1 MAWQLDPSHTEIQ
14 FAVKHM
20 RFSTVRGTFQD
31 VQFDADI
38 DESDITRSNA
48 TFTFGTKSVSTGNT
62 DRDGHLRSADFF
74 DADNYPAI
82 TFTTKRIEPNGGE
95 GEYRLVGDL
104 TVKDVTREVVF
115 EGEAFGPFED
125 PWGGSRIALS
135 AETTVN
141 RKDFGLT
148 WNLPLG
154 VGGAMLGDT
163 AKLSI
168 DAELTKTA

>member
-1 MAWQLDPSHTEIQ
+1 MAWQLDPTHTEIQ

-20 RFSTVRGTFQD
+20 RFTTVRGTFED
-31 VQFDADI
+31 VALETNI
-38 DESDITRSNA
+38 DESDITRSGA
-48 TFTFGTKSVSTGNT
+48 TLTLRADSLKTGSP

-74 DADNYPAI
+74 DVENHPTV
-82 TFTTKRIEPNGGE
+82 TFTVKRIEPKGGE
-95 GEYRLVGDL
+95 DEYRLVGDL
-104 TVKDVTREVVF
+104 TVKGITREVVF
-115 EGEAFGPFED
+115 EGEAVGPFED
-125 PWGGSRIALS
+125 PWGGSRIALT

-154 VGGAMLGDT
+154 IGGAMLGET

-168 DAELTKTA
+168 DAQLTKAA